1 MRLFGFASI
10 ILFILGLICL
20 AVPTSIAS
28 AHWQLWDTAGGLAAV
43 LELFLG
49 PVSTWTFIQRPTTAP
64 TTPPPAA

>member
-20 AVPTSIAS
+20 AVPTTIAGAS
-28 AHWQLWDTAGGLAAV
+28 WPLWDTAGALAAA

-49 PVSTWTFIQRPTTAP
+49 PVSGWAVTRRPTA
-64 TTPPPAA
+64 